1 MKKFLFLS
9 LMVLIGCSN
18 QQTTIEEGLV
28 SSSTTLV
35 ENIDTTTSSISETTS
50 STVNENIGEEFLS
63 YFKEN
68 KINGYIKLSDDEI
81 QKT

>member
-28 SSSTTLV
+28 PSSTTLV
-35 ENIDTTTSSISETTS
+35 ENIDTTTSSICETTC
-50 STVNENIGEEFLS
+50 STVNENIDEEFLS
-63 YFKEN
+63 YFKEFSYSILFFN
-68 KINGYIKLSDDEI
+68 Y
-81 QKT
+81 T